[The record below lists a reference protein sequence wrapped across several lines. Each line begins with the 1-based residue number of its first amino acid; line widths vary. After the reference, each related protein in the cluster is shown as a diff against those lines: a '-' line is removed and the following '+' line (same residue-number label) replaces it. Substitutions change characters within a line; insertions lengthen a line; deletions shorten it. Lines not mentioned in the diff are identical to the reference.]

1 MKLFINVFVFF
12 LLISCVSGG
21 KGKDLYVKPVKQI
34 TYERIQKA
42 ILKENIPLALEL
54 TSAAERTADILTQKQ
69 IDTLKKQAVLKYND
83 LFLRALS
90 GKNYFE
96 AYKILSSA
104 QNAEITLPAS
114 AGFTKKSLIEKLV
127 FSDDSSL
134 TGIARLLYAKKY
146 FDPSVMDDALLKKI
160 ITLSKKEGD
169 FGTLKYFLPEI
180 KKRSLHCDPECESIL
195 NKKYSSMDLIKGVVT
210 IWVNRGMKIENG
222 AGIPDRVIGSGFF
235 IDRRG
240 YLLTNYHVIESQ
252 VDPEYEGYSRLYI
265 KLSGNAKERIPAKVI
280 GWDKIFDIALLKV
293 MVKPKTIFYFGS
305 EKRYSPGTS
314 IIAIGSPGGLENSI
328 TSGIISAEGR
338 KFFQMGTALQV
349 DVPVNH
355 GNSGGPLLDEDN
367 NLIGVVFAGIEQ
379 FEGVNFAIPEY
390 YVANLLPELYRGGK
404 IQHPFLGMVLYEDK
418 DGLLITYVTP
428 GSSADIAG
436 IKAGDWLISFNGET
450 LHTIDQVH
458 TMFFGFDPDEVIKGV
473 WKHDQHSQT
482 GLLALTVRP
491 DLPVKNAYKKDL
503 YENLFLPLFGMKV
516 DQVSSGIFSRNFIIT
531 DILEGSPADNAG
543 LSRNDPF
550 SLQKIKADDKNN
562 ILQIQVRIKKRK
574 SGFLEGG
581 LLLQAYMELNS
592 FI

>member
-1 MKLFINVFVFF
+1 MKLLSNIFIFF

-21 KGKDLYVKPVKQI
+21 NRKDLYVKPVKQI
-34 TYERIQKA
+34 TYERIQNS
-42 ILKENIPLALEL
+42 ILKGNVPLALEL

-69 IDTLKKQAVLKYND
+69 INTLKKQAVSKYND

-90 GKNYFE
+90 GKDYFE
-96 AYKILSSA
+96 AYKLLFSA
-104 QNAEITLPAS
+104 QNAEITLPAA
-114 AGFTKKSLIEKLV
+114 AGFTKNSLIEKLV
-127 FSDDSSL
+127 FSGNSSL

-146 FDPSVMDDALLKKI
+146 FDLSVMDDALLKKI

-169 FGTLKYFLPEI
+169 SGTLKFFLPEL
-180 KKRSLHCDPECESIL
+180 KKRSLHCDPECESLL

-235 IDRRG
+235 IDRQG

-265 KLSGNAKERIPAKVI
+265 KLSGNEKERIPAKVI

-293 MVKPKTIFYFGS
+293 SVKPKTIFYFGS
-305 EKRYSPGTS
+305 QRKYSPGTP

-355 GNSGGPLLDEDN
+355 GNSGGPLLDKDN
-367 NLIGVVFAGIEQ
+367 NLVGVVFAGIEQ

-404 IQHPFLGMVLYEDK
+404 IQHPFLGMVLYEEK

-428 GSSADIAG
+428 GSSADVAG
-436 IKAGDWLISFNGET
+436 IKAGDRLLSFNGEA

-458 TMFFGFDPDEVIKGV
+458 NMFFGFDPNEIIKGV
-473 WKHDQHSQT
+473 WTHDKHIQT

-491 DLPVKNAYKKDL
+491 DLPVKNAYDKDL

-516 DQVSSGIFSRNFIIT
+516 NQVSSGIFSRDYIIT

-562 ILQIQVRIKKRK
+562 ILQIQIRIKKRK

-581 LLLQAYMELNS
+581 LLLQAYMEINS

>member
-1 MKLFINVFVFF
+1 MKIFINIFVFF
-12 LLISCVSGG
+12 LLVSCVSGG
-21 KGKDLYVKPVKQI
+21 KRNDFYVKPIKQI
-34 TYERIQKA
+34 SYERIQKT
-42 ILKENIPLALEL
+42 ILKENVPLALEL
-54 TSAAERTADILTQKQ
+54 ISAAERAADILTQKQ
-69 IDTLKKQAVLKYND
+69 IDTLKKQADSKYNE

-90 GKNYFE
+90 GKNYFQ
-96 AYKILSSA
+96 AYKILFSA
-104 QNAEITLPAS
+104 QNAGITLPAS
-114 AGFTKKSLIEKLV
+114 AGFTKNSLIEKLV
-127 FSDDSSL
+127 FSGGSSL

-146 FDPSVMDDALLKKI
+146 FNLSVMDDALLKRI
-160 ITLSKKEGD
+160 ITLSIKEGD
-169 FGTLKYFLPEI
+169 SGTLKFFLPEL
-180 KKRSLHCDPECESIL
+180 KKRLLHCDSECKSIL
-195 NKKYSSMDLIKGVVT
+195 NKKYSSIDLIKGVVT

-235 IDRRG
+235 IDSQG

-265 KLSGNAKERIPAKVI
+265 KLSGNYKERIPAKVI

-293 MVKPKTIFYFGS
+293 SVKPKTIFYFGS
-305 EKRYSPGTS
+305 ERKYSPGTP

-328 TSGIISAEGR
+328 TSGIISAQGR

-355 GNSGGPLLDEDN
+355 GNSGGPILDTDN
-367 NLIGVVFAGIEQ
+367 NLVGVVFAGIEQ

-390 YVANLLPELYRGGK
+390 YVASLLPELYRGGK
-404 IQHPFLGMVLYEDK
+404 IKHPFLGMVLYEKK
-418 DGLLITYVTP
+418 DSLLVTYVTP

-436 IKAGDWLISFNGET
+436 IKAGDRLISLNGKA
-450 LHTIDQVH
+450 LRTIDQVH
-458 TMFFGFDPDEVIKGV
+458 NMFLGFDPDEIIKGV
-473 WKHDQHSQT
+473 WKHDQHIQT

-491 DLPVKNAYKKDL
+491 DLPVKNAYNKDL
-503 YENLFLPLFGMKV
+503 HENLFLPLFGMKV
-516 DQVSSGIFSRNFIIT
+516 DQVSSGILSKNFIIA
-531 DILEGSPADNAG
+531 DVLEGSSADNAG

-562 ILQIQVRIKKRK
+562 ILQIQIRIKKRK

-581 LLLQAYMELNS
+581 LLLQAHMEINS